1 MGTPLNTLVSL
12 PVWMESKKSVWPGLW
27 LLKEKKKVSAVGY
40 FILDNWIIICFS
52 LLE

>member
-1 MGTPLNTLVSL
+1 MGTLLNTLVSL

-27 LLKEKKKVSAVGY
+27 LLKEKKVSAVGY
-40 FILDNWIIICFS
+40 FILGNWIIICFF